1 MNAGPVLKVILRDA
15 KLACVIIPGLLLVA
29 IADFVTGTEIRIYPL
44 YFLPVGLAAS
54 RMSLPA
60 AIGCSLLAT
69 ATWALS
75 NRRAGMTYSE
85 PSIWVINVASQ
96 LLAFAILVFLA
107 HRLRKKNEREHLLA
121 RTDPLTGLSNLR
133 GLYETAENELERQRR
148 HGHAI
153 SVAYLDI
160 DGFKRINDALGHLG
174 ADEVLV
180 RFADALRS
188 SSRRTDFV
196 ARLGGDEFGILLPHT
211 GERELL
217 PALTRL
223 QGAVQ
228 AHMRGAAVPVTFS
241 IGGVTFLDA
250 PPDVKSLLAEAD
262 SLMYEVKA
270 GGKNAARTRV
280 YQRRQSAA
288 ERNPLLPATG
298 V

>member
-1 MNAGPVLKVILRDA
+1 MRDA
-15 KLACVIIPGLLLVA
+15 KLAGVVIPALLLLSF
-29 IADFVTGTEIRIYPL
+29 ADYLTGTEVRIYPL
-44 YFLPVGLAAS
+44 YFLPLGLAAT
-54 RMSLPA
+54 RMSLPG

-69 ATWALS
+69 AMWAIS
-75 NRRAGMTYSE
+75 NRLAGMSYSE
-85 PSIWVINVASQ
+85 PSIWLINVASQ
-96 LLAFAILVFLA
+96 LLAFSILVLLT
-107 HRLRKKNEREHLLA
+107 HRLRKKNDREHLLA
-121 RTDPLTGLSNLR
+121 RTDALTGLANLR

-148 HGHAI
+148 HGHAV

-160 DGFKRINDALGHLG
+160 DAFKRINDALGHLG

-180 RFADALRS
+180 RFAHALRS
-188 SSRRTDFV
+188 ASRRSDFV

-217 PALTRL
+217 PALVRL

-241 IGGVTFLDA
+241 IGGVTFLEA

-270 GGKNAARTRV
+270 GGKNGACTRV
-280 YQRRQSAA
+280 YGRARDSS
-288 ERNPLLPATG
+288 ERDHPLPATG